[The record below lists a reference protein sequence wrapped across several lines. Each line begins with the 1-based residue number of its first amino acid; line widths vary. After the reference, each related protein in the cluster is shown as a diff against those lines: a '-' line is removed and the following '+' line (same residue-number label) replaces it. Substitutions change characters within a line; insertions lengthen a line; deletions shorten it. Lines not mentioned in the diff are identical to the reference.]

1 MPDSI
6 TEAFDGL
13 EVRLLRFESLM
24 KDNISQFVTGESD
37 LYAGLIREYNEMQLK
52 VGERIE
58 WVLQMYGGVP
68 ANTEGIQAKT
78 ILLYI
83 FLKGAFEGLQKAI
96 SNYRE
101 NDGYIKPKIKPKIP
115 IAIHTAVKIFELASS
130 EISGGVT
137 IYRQFGYV
145 EYGQHLGLALSRDY
159 IARMANEIRK
169 VNSRSKTQRPIHV
182 VHPRDNL

>member
-52 VGERIE
+52 VGEHIE
-58 WVLQMYGGVP
+58 EILQMYGGVP

-96 SNYRE
+96 STYRE
-101 NDGYIKPKIKPKIP
+101 NGGYIKPKIP
-115 IAIHTAVKIFELASS
+115 IAIHVAVEKFELASS

-137 IYRQFGYV
+137 IYRQSGYV

-182 VHPRDNL
+182 VHPRDNLL